1 MRWKV
6 QASVAALV
14 TVWVTG
20 GCAARRLE
28 RENALALAAADGRIL
43 DGCYDCLLEARSIYE
58 RLGASKHVNRDTI
71 ALRSF
76 ETTLLLALR
85 EKELQ
90 LDWRTNLERARQIAP
105 ILPPPMNAQ
114 RLLAIADAVLPDGTG
129 RMNDWAS
136 TIHRERAA
144 TPDVPDDIAWLATA
158 PIRSVVRDYLALAL
172 DCSYDGRVLAPRA
185 QPGATQRRP
194 VLPPGASP
202 LIIYR
207 TGICMSA
214 DTNMLAAV
222 LALVPQFHEAAYFA
236 GSTAAFRAEE
246 DGGSRAAA
254 LLQTAYRRFPRAPG
268 VTYVS
273 GWLAMNLGEC
283 TTALRYYDE
292 TLAID
297 PEHEL
302 ALLNG
307 TVCLSRLRHDSAA
320 ISRATRLIALESSS
334 TQPAYY
340 WRAVSW
346 VRLRNLPA
354 ARADIER
361 AKALEREPNAL
372 TMAGV
377 IENEQSE
384 LTIAESDLRE
394 ALALPRGHQN
404 CTAAW
409 TLGLVLARQ
418 DRASDAA
425 SMLET
430 AMDCYDMRVAFAR
443 ASIAR
448 LQANPPS
455 DRDYA
460 ARRLAALT
468 VDSTDQRTR
477 YYAAAFNAAG
487 NRANAGNL
495 PRAMELLAIA
505 ERDAKLVDPVAK
517 LRDAIGRA
525 MARTRR

>member
-1 MRWKV
+1 MRWNV
-6 QASVAALV
+6 RAVAIALCIG
-14 TVWVTG
+14 WMTG
-20 GCAARRLE
+20 GCAGRRLA
-28 RENALALAAADGRIL
+28 RENAVALAAADGRTL
-43 DGCYDCLLEARSIYE
+43 EGCYDCLLEARSIYE
-58 RLGASKHVNRDTI
+58 RLAASKHVNRDTVS
-71 ALRSF
+71 LRIF

-90 LDWRTNLERARQIAP
+90 LDWRSNLERAHATARLLAP
-105 ILPPPMNAQ
+105 AVNAQ
-114 RLLAIADAVLPDGTG
+114 RLLAVADAVLPDGTG
-129 RMNDWAS
+129 HMNDWAPK
-136 TIHRERAA
+136 IHRERPA
-144 TPDVPDDIAWLATA
+144 TRDVGDDIRWLATA
-158 PIRSVVRDYLALAL
+158 PIRPAVRDYLALAL
-172 DCSYDGRVLAPRA
+172 DCSYDGHVLAPKA
-185 QPGATQRRP
+185 QPGARQRRP
-194 VLPPGASP
+194 VLPPDAEP

-214 DTNMLAAV
+214 DTNMLEAV
-222 LALVPQFHEAAYFA
+222 VALVPRFHEAAYFA
-236 GSTAAFRAEE
+236 GSTAAFHAEE

-254 LLQTAYRRFPRAPG
+254 LLETAYRRFPHSPG

-292 TLAID
+292 TIVID

-307 TVCLSRLRHDSAA
+307 TVCLSRLRRDSAA
-320 ISRATRLIALESSS
+320 IARATRLIALHSSS

-346 VRLRNLPA
+346 LRLKNLLA

-372 TMAGV
+372 TMAGI
-377 IENEQSE
+377 IENEQSD

-394 ALALPRGHQN
+394 ALALPRGNQN

-418 DRASDAA
+418 DRASEAA
-425 SMLET
+425 PVLET
-430 AMDCYDMRVAFAR
+430 AMDCFDMRVAFAR
-443 ASIAR
+443 ASITR
-448 LQANPPS
+448 LRGHPPS
-455 DRDYA
+455 NQEYA
-460 ARRLAALT
+460 ARRLAALEA
-468 VDSTDQRTR
+468 DSTDQRTR

-495 PRAMELLAIA
+495 RRALELLTIA
-505 ERDAKLVDPVAK
+505 ERDAKLGDPVAR
-517 LRDAIGRA
+517 LREAIGHA